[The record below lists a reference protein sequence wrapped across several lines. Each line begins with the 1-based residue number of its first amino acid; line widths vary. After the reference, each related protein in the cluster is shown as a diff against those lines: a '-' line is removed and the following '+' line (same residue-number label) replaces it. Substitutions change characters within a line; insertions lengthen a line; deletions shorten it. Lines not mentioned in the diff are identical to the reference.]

1 MLASHVPCQNS
12 WLGQFLQ
19 LAASIASWYFCVL
32 VLFVSWKP
40 GVPLHSW
47 GRAEAS
53 CWQGRRMDAVW
64 VLWALLSWALE
75 MNCRS
80 SKLLFQVQSIKGI
93 GLHIWLS

>member
-1 MLASHVPCQNS
+1 MLANHVPCQNS

-40 GVPLHSW
+40 AVSLHSW

-53 CWQGRRMDAVW
+53 CWQGRRGRGW
-64 VLWALLSWALE
+64 FPFGE
-75 MNCRS
+75 
-80 SKLLFQVQSIKGI
+80 KGWMQFGCS
-93 GLHIWLS
+93 GLCCPGPWR